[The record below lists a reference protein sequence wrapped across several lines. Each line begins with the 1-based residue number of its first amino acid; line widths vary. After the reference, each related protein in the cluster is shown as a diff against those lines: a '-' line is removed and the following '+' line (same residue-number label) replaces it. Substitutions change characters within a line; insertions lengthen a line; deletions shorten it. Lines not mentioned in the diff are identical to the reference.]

1 MKVQNSSWIRKF
13 LDCSRPVDQAVLK
26 LRDQKQVDFEELSEY
41 LQSSLVE
48 REKILHPRPGDYNLT
63 DYVTGKLNEVRGGD
77 ADKLRREKILR
88 LNERIREV

>member
-1 MKVQNSSWIRKF
+1 M
-13 LDCSRPVDQAVLK
+13 K
-26 LRDQKQVDFEELSEY
+26 LRDQKQLDFEELSEY

>member
-1 MKVQNSSWIRKF
+1 M
-13 LDCSRPVDQAVLK
+13 K